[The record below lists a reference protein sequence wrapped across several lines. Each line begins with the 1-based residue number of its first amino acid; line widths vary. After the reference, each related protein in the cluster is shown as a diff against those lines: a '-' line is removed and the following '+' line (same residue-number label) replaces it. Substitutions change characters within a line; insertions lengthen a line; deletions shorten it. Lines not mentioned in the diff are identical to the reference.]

1 MRILFASWYV
11 GLGGG
16 ETDLLTLAHDLDPQ
30 TYTPHLLLPRM
41 GVLGERWQA
50 AGWPVHILP
59 YRGASTW
66 FIPALWARFP
76 VVQRMTDLLRKQQID
91 VVHSNYHTLPLIAP
105 AAWRAGV
112 PVVWTCHGWW
122 FRPKFWQ
129 RAFFRALLAVA
140 RSQAIR
146 DGFLGQPP
154 FMSPQRL
161 PVVYSGID
169 ITRFQPDAQAAH
181 AIRAELGIAAD
192 RPLVSMVARFQS
204 VKGHETF
211 QQVARLILQQMPDVC
226 FVVAGEDV
234 FGVAADSAYKQRV
247 LSAHENDPLLRDN
260 LRYIGFRDD
269 VERLMAASDV
279 VVCASDFESY
289 GKANLEAMAC
299 GTPVVSTNRG
309 GPSETVRED
318 ETGYL
323 VPPRNPQALAEGV
336 IDLLTHPEK
345 RMQMGRAARAHVVAH
360 FSAQATTRAY
370 VSLFRRSLT
379 EFCEL

>member
-1 MRILFASWYV
+1 MPHNILFASWYV

-16 ETDLLTLAHDLDPQ
+16 ETDLLTLAHDLNPDA
-30 TYTPHLLLPRM
+30 YRPHLLLPRM
-41 GVLGERWQA
+41 GTLGERWQA
-50 AGWPVHILP
+50 AGWPVHTLP

-76 VVQRMTDLLRKQQID
+76 VVKRMAALLQAQQID
-91 VVHSNYHTLPLIAP
+91 LVHSNYHTLPLIAP
-105 AAWRAGV
+105 AARRAGV

-122 FRPKFWQ
+122 FRPKPWQ
-129 RAFFRALLAVA
+129 RAFFRRIPGVA

-146 DGFLGQPP
+146 DGFLGDPP
-154 FMSPQRL
+154 FMPPEQL

-169 ITRFQPDAQAAH
+169 TERFHPDIDAQSQSL
-181 AIRAELGIAAD
+181 RAEIGIGAD
-192 RPLVSMVARFQS
+192 APLVSMIARFQS

-211 QQVARLILQQMPDVC
+211 QAMARHVLQTLPEAR

-234 FGVAADSAYKQRV
+234 FGVAADQAYKQRV
-247 LSAHENDPLLRDN
+247 LQTHQQDSLLRER
-260 LRYIGFRDD
+260 LHYIGFRDD

-309 GPSETVRED
+309 GPAETVRD
-318 ETGYL
+318 GETGYL
-323 VPPRNPQALAEGV
+323 APPRDPQALAERV
-336 IDLLTHPEK
+336 LALLQDEDQ
-345 RMQMGRAARAHVVAH
+345 RQQMGQAARQHVVAN
-360 FSAQATTRAY
+360 FSAQTTTAAY
-370 VSLFRRSLT
+370 LRLFKRTS
-379 EFCEL
+379 